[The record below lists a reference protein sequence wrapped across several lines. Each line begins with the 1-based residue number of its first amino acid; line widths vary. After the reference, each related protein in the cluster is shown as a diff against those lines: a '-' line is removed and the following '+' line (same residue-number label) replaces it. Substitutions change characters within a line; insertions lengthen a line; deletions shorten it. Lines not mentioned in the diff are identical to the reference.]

1 MNTREDF
8 FDGPVDVDE
17 TFVGGKRRN
26 MHADKRME
34 MDGRGV
40 EAKAIVA
47 GIKDR
52 HSNQVAAMKIDSID
66 TDTMQPF
73 LAEHVEYDAK
83 VYTDDARDY
92 RSISFERESVRHSLG
107 EYVKGQAHTNG
118 IESFWS
124 MQKRAYKGTFHTL
137 SPKHLDRYVQE
148 FANKHNM
155 RESGTLEQMRTTVAG
170 LVGRNLLYRDLIADN
185 GLANHART

>member
-1 MNTREDF
+1 MNTTEDF

-92 RSISFERESVRHSLG
+92 EAYPSSMNQCVIRSESTSR
-107 EYVKGQAHTNG
+107 
-118 IESFWS
+118 
-124 MQKRAYKGTFHTL
+124 
-137 SPKHLDRYVQE
+137 
-148 FANKHNM
+148 
-155 RESGTLEQMRTTVAG
+155 
-170 LVGRNLLYRDLIADN
+170 GRRIPT
-185 GLANHART
+185 G